1 MLWIIRPRP
10 GDRLFGNNYLL
21 QLAERENDR
30 VKEEEEEEEMCG
42 VQESQQGKGKT
53 QKRKPEM
60 KSIETRDEEHRKQS
74 RDEVLGMELEIV
86 EQLRVV
92 VVVYLC
98 AASPCGWLLYLTP
111 LTPAC
116 VIARY
121 ICFI

>member
-1 MLWIIRPRP
+1 VACR
-10 GDRLFGNNYLL
+10 NHN
-21 QLAERENDR
+21 
-30 VKEEEEEEEMCG
+30 
-42 VQESQQGKGKT
+42 KGKERH
-53 QKRKPEM
+53 KRGNQ
-60 KSIETRDEEHRKQS
+60 RHLHLAVGDEEHRKQS